1 MGWMRKDKEG
11 KIREMGGREG
21 KMGKG
26 GKEKGGKDR
35 GRGYEDEKGK
45 GMRGTKMEEKGE
57 WKKCEAAKTA
67 KTAIFP
73 NFYLWGFCTHPIPI
87 LAKCGK

>member
-11 KIREMGGREG
+11 KIREMGGREW
-21 KMGKG
+21 KMGKE

-45 GMRGTKMEEKGE
+45 GMRGTKMEEKE
-57 WKKCEAAKTA
+57 E
-67 KTAIFP
+67 
-73 NFYLWGFCTHPIPI
+73 
-87 LAKCGK
+87 